1 MIKLLF
7 ILVLVYF
14 SYRLFVPKMLTTQD
28 KDQIEEQEPDEFVD
42 YEEIEE

>member
-1 MIKLLF
+1 
-7 ILVLVYF
+7 
-14 SYRLFVPKMLTTQD
+14 MLTTQD